1 MLGFGCAMGLAIG
14 IMGAAALGKTP
25 TPDAGEMVTLPIV
38 LPDEQGIRWDL
49 QNDGSIADGGNDLYD
64 GGGHLYLD
72 RNFQFNSAGAAN
84 FNRERNEVVLGRVS
98 YREMNVSRR
107 VAVNAK
113 LGFWRWA
120 EGFENTS

>member
-1 MLGFGCAMGLAIG
+1 MIKGFCAVLGCGCAVGLAIG
-14 IMGAAALGKTP
+14 VAASGAFGKTP
-25 TPDAGEMVTLPIV
+25 PQATAEMVSLPIV
-38 LPDEQGIRWDL
+38 LPDEQGIRWDV

-72 RNFQFNSAGAAN
+72 NNFQFMSAGAGQ
-84 FNRERNEVVLGRVS
+84 FSRERNEVVLGPVS

-113 LGFWRWA
+113 LGF
-120 EGFENTS
+120 